1 MRSMWAFVWSPVRF
15 FEARAET
22 QPDWVLAGVAPVLCG
37 VLQVTAV
44 VILAGKV
51 QEVLATALPHLDAA
65 RALAPPLS
73 ASALTTVA
81 GYPVA
86 FGFSAMAL
94 ICLDVLLVDSRK
106 APQLAACAA
115 YTFYTQ
121 VPASVL
127 LIAAACL
134 WSPTPLILDGAFP
147 LADLR
152 HVARDYREGVRSAPL
167 FAIAESVAELSLLWF
182 AALLG
187 VALRV
192 VSGVSVR
199 AATLSA
205 CLLWITFGGVRRL
218 MWMWFG

>member
-1 MRSMWAFVWSPVRF
+1 
-15 FEARAET
+15 
-22 QPDWVLAGVAPVLCG
+22 VAPVLCG
-37 VLQVTAV
+37 ALQVVAAA
-44 VILAGKV
+44 ILAERV
-51 QEVLATALPHLDAA
+51 QEVLAAALPHMDAA
-65 RALAPPLS
+65 RSLTPPLS
-73 ASALTTVA
+73 ASALTTVV

-94 ICLDVLLVDSRK
+94 ICLDVLLVDSRR

-127 LIAAACL
+127 LIVAVCL
-134 WSPTPLILDGAFP
+134 WSPAPLILDAAYP
-147 LADLR
+147 LAGLQ
-152 HVARDYREGVRSAPL
+152 HAALEYREAVRSAPL

-199 AATLSA
+199 AAALSA
-205 CLLWITFGGVRRL
+205 CLLWLAFGGVRRL
-218 MWMWFG
+218 MWMWLG